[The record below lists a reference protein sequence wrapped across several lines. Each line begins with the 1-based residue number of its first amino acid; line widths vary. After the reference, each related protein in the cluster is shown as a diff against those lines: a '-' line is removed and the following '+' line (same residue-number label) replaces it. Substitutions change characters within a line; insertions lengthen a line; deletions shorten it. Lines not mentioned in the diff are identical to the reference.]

1 MTSSSLLDFLRENLS
16 RSLAEERVV
25 AILASA
31 MTNGVSLLL
40 VLGLCASTVSAF
52 SRPPATTALARA
64 LATFPRSPADHLRS
78 ATGIRANSF
87 VDDDDDD
94 DVFADIF
101 AARDA
106 RREMIKE
113 KAAEMAA
120 ALQLEEKLVAA
131 DDAEGRLLDGPA
143 ETTEVE
149 EEAVEDDDD
158 ELEFYNAAELFQIL
172 DKDSDGE
179 LTKAE
184 VIAGAEEL
192 ELTEEEAAELFDEV

>member
-1 MTSSSLLDFLRENLS
+1 L
-16 RSLAEERVV
+16 
-25 AILASA
+25 
-31 MTNGVSLLL
+31 
-40 VLGLCASTVSAF
+40 
-52 SRPPATTALARA
+52 
-64 LATFPRSPADHLRS
+64 
-78 ATGIRANSF
+78 
-87 VDDDDDD
+87 DDDDDD

-143 ETTEVE
+143 ETTEVNDE
-149 EEAVEDDDD
+149 EEDE

-184 VIAGAEEL
+184 VVAGAEEL
-192 ELTEEEAAELFDEV
+192 ELTEEEAAELFDEVV

>member
-1 MTSSSLLDFLRENLS
+1 
-16 RSLAEERVV
+16 
-25 AILASA
+25 

-40 VLGLCASTVSAF
+40 VLGLCASTVSGF
-52 SRPPATTALARA
+52 SRPPAASALGRV
-64 LATFPRSPADHLRS
+64 LATFPKPSSDLRS
-78 ATGIRANSF
+78 ATVKRANSF
-87 VDDDDDD
+87 LDDDDDD

-143 ETTEVE
+143 ETTEVDDE
-149 EEAVEDDDD
+149 EEDE

-184 VIAGAEEL
+184 VVAGAEEL
-192 ELTEEEAAELFDEV
+192 ELTEEEAAELFDEVV

>member
-1 MTSSSLLDFLRENLS
+1 
-16 RSLAEERVV
+16 
-25 AILASA
+25 

-40 VLGLCASTVSAF
+40 VLGLCASTVSGF
-52 SRPPATTALARA
+52 SRPPAASALGRV
-64 LATFPRSPADHLRS
+64 LATFPKPSSDLRS
-78 ATGIRANSF
+78 ATVKRNSF
-87 VDDDDDD
+87 LDDDDDD

-143 ETTEVE
+143 ETNEVDDE
-149 EEAVEDDDD
+149 EEDE

-184 VIAGAEEL
+184 VVAGAEEL
-192 ELTEEEAAELFDEV
+192 ELTEEEAAELFDEVV

>member
-1 MTSSSLLDFLRENLS
+1 MTSSSLLDFLDENLT
-16 RSLAEERVV
+16 RSLIEERVV
-25 AILASA
+25 DILASA

-40 VLGLCASTVSAF
+40 VLGLCASTVSGF
-52 SRPPATTALARA
+52 SRPPAASALGRV
-64 LATFPRSPADHLRS
+64 LATFPKPSSDLRS
-78 ATGIRANSF
+78 ATVKRANSF
-87 VDDDDDD
+87 LDDDDDD

-143 ETTEVE
+143 ETNEVDDE
-149 EEAVEDDDD
+149 EEDE

-184 VIAGAEEL
+184 VVAGAEEL
-192 ELTEEEAAELFDEV
+192 ELTEEEAAELFDEVV